1 MILVEYLL
9 LWAVAGVATLSWSIG
24 EKRIPMSTLVSTAA
38 WALISVSGGTVTLF
52 FQDGSS
58 TVVGDPVMQYFALGM
73 SVLCSG
79 AFILWYFEAFPPD
92 ERGKGLESA
101 SEGEMTQ

>member
-9 LWAVAGVATLSWSIG
+9 LWAVAGVATLSWSVL
-24 EKRIPMSTLVSTAA
+24 EQRIPMSTLVSTAA
-38 WALISVSGGTVTLF
+38 WALISVTGGTVTLY
-52 FQDGSS
+52 FQNGSS
-58 TVVGDPVMQYFALGM
+58 ATVGDPVMQYFALGM

-79 AFILWYFEAFPPD
+79 AFILWYFDAFPPD

-101 SEGEMTQ
+101 TEGETQ